1 MTVSPATLDPG
12 APSAAFTVSGTLEHA
27 GGPVS
32 DEVVQLYGAYSGA
45 AGSGGA
51 ASVPRQQLLAFTR
64 LHDLVA
70 GSRTPITFTLPVAAL
85 QLIAPNGSMAVS
97 DGTWTLW
104 LGGGPPTAANFA
116 GGRPV
121 LNATLTV
128 RRSS

>member
-1 MTVSPATLDPG
+1 MVVSPASLDPG
-12 APSAAFTVSGTLEHA
+12 AANASFTVSGTLEHA

-64 LHDLVA
+64 LHDLAA
-70 GSRTPITFTLPVAAL
+70 GSRTPVSFTLPAAAL
-85 QLIAPNGSMAVS
+85 QLIAPSGSMAVS
-97 DGTWTLW
+97 DGSWTLW
-104 LGGGPPTAANFA
+104 LGGGPPTAANYP
-116 GGRPV
+116 GGQPV

-128 RRSS
+128 RRG